1 VYISSEII
9 LGGFPLANKHAGEK
23 AIRQSARRRVRNR
36 VIRATARTQ
45 VKKAVNTV
53 ASKDA
58 NSEKEIRAAVSA
70 LDSAAQKGIIKKNNA
85 ARRKSRLMKKL
96 NQAKAAA

>member
-1 VYISSEII
+1 MKVKIYSEEIE
-9 LGGFPLANKHAGEK
+9 LANTKAAEQ

-45 VKKAVNTV
+45 IRKSNQAISTGN
-53 ASKDA
+53 AADA
-58 NSEKEIRAAVSA
+58 EKIAREAIRA
-70 LDSAAQKGIIKKNNA
+70 LDMAAEKGIIKKNNA

-96 NQAKAAA
+96 NQLRALSS